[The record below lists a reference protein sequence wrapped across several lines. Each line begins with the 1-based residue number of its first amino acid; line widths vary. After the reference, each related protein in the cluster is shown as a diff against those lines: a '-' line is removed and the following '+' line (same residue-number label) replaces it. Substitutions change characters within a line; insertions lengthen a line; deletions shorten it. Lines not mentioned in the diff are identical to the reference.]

1 MDNTNLYPNQIIP
14 QVETLS
20 NFLLNELYDKL
31 KKNGNAVKGVV
42 EGVLKVESPVIN
54 IAFKIDNFSDFLKAI
69 NDNFDY
75 FYVKKLNEEIKAL
88 TTLKNTL
95 EQEINKDFDLKEKK
109 DIEQKI
115 SIIAQS
121 IQNNKQT
128 IYYIATKEEKYDEKK
143 YNDDIVSNF
152 LQQRKPQDVR
162 NDEGEVIVEIS
173 NVETLMN
180 AFYESQ
186 KKNSHIAPHVI
197 EYIIENNEP
206 IKNIKKI
213 AFKKFSFLSVNSN
226 QSSLIDTDDKIITG
240 MHEFLKN
247 TSKSEWIIKN
257 YNPLIKFAISGIF
270 SLDQDIITRLLI
282 FAVDDILKEEIIPKI
297 PSNLLKDTTTS
308 IAPKVL
314 KDLIGTEKEKVNLI
328 KNIETL
334 KILMFLQ
341 FNHIVTNEIPKGED
355 LEKKILS
362 DLFQSFI
369 KIYKLSLSS
378 SMFRV
383 YKFVNNPLKEVNSWA
398 NTFNSGNNV
407 VRNLLVSK
415 FEELILE
422 NLETKTKTLEKY
434 CQDLLKEVYDENKK
448 KLIDEW
454 KKKKS
459 DTFNSQLNLINK
471 NKSASVTSKEVK
483 GSWKIL
489 MTGAQNAFSS
499 PPKNLEAVKTYL
511 SDITKTIFGDDI
523 SFELTVRFDEILKD
537 KNITIETINTQLN
550 EFFEEIKEK
559 KETELQENIDFVKSI
574 GGEFFFKEAIK
585 DEIRKFTELYNDEK
599 NNKDATIQ
607 IETFTKKLQDDLFVS
622 DDALTIISKEMSSQ
636 INKLKTND
644 AIGEFIKALS
654 KKLQWRGQEEFTD
667 NLVNSFNIL
676 NIKDEIVASR
686 EALKKINE
694 LSKAFTET
702 MTDKTID
709 QEKESYVNALSMRLN
724 IDLEDC
730 SIIQSINKNL
740 VRGIEKIPE
749 IADLKK
755 QKLSKEV
762 NGLITTNEVNKDAK
776 SLKLGIK
783 KEETIL
789 QTRDQSKTPT
799 SKGSNRSGYLY
810 AAFSGSITTI
820 AITGVVG
827 VSLSK
832 DLAKENKILI
842 SLIITAVALAI
853 LVLCVVS
860 HQYSIPSKI
869 LKCSSHTK
877 VEPVSTNIQSTE
889 V

>member
-1 MDNTNLYPNQIIP
+1 MDNKNLDPEQIAP

-20 NFLLNELYDKL
+20 NFLLNKIVNILATHPDSAKGAIEATL
-31 KKNGNAVKGVV
+31 KDSSITK
-42 EGVLKVESPVIN
+42 N
-54 IAFKIDNFSDFLKAI
+54 IAFKIDNFPDFLGAI
-69 NDNFDY
+69 YNNFDY
-75 FYVKKLNEEIKAL
+75 FYLKKLNEEIETL
-88 TTLKNTL
+88 TTLQNNLKET
-95 EQEINKDFDLKEKK
+95 INKKDKAENKE
-109 DIEQKI
+109 DIEL
-115 SIIAQS
+115 SIQIIERS
-121 IQNNKQT
+121 VQNNKQT
-128 IYYIATKEEKYDEKK
+128 IYWIVEGEEKYDEKK
-143 YNDDIVSNF
+143 YDDKIVQDFIGNK
-152 LQQRKPQDVR
+152 KPQDVK

-186 KKNSHIAPHVI
+186 KKNSHISPHVI
-197 EYIIENNEP
+197 DYIIENNEP

-226 QSSLIDTDDKIITG
+226 QSPLAPIEDEIIKG
-240 MHEFLKN
+240 MHDFLKD
-247 TSKSEWIIKN
+247 TSNLQWIMEK
-257 YNPLIKFAISGIF
+257 YNSLIKFTISGIF
-270 SLDQDIITRLLI
+270 SLDQDIITRLLT
-282 FAVDDILKEEIIPKI
+282 FVVDDILKEEIIPKI
-297 PSNLLKDTTTS
+297 PSNLLKDTTTI
-308 IAPKVL
+308 IAQKVL
-314 KDLIGTEKEKVNLI
+314 KDLIGTEKEKFALI

-341 FNHIVTNEIPKGED
+341 SNHIIINKQFDRNTFN
-355 LEKKILS
+355 

-369 KIYKLSLSS
+369 NIYKNSLSS
-378 SMFRV
+378 SMFIV
-383 YKFVNNPLKEVNSWA
+383 YKFINNPLKEVNSWA
-398 NTFNSGNNV
+398 NTLNAGNNI
-407 VRNLLVSK
+407 VRNILVTE
-415 FEELILE
+415 FEELIVQKI
-422 NLETKTKTLEKY
+422 ETEKETLEKY
-434 CQDLLKEVYDENKK
+434 CQELLKEVSGEDKK
-448 KLIDEW
+448 KLIEEW

-459 DTFNSQLNLINK
+459 DALDSQSNSINK
-471 NKSASVTSKEVK
+471 NKSASVTSEEVK
-483 GSWKIL
+483 GLLGTLLAVAK
-489 MTGAQNAFSS
+489 NAISS

-622 DDALTIISKEMSSQ
+622 DDALTIISKEMNSQ

-644 AIGEFIKALS
+644 AIGDFIKALS
-654 KKLQWRGQEEFTD
+654 KKLKWRGQEEFTD

-740 VRGIEKIPE
+740 VRGIENIPE

-755 QKLSKEV
+755 QKLSKGV
-762 NGLITTNEVNKDAK
+762 NGLITTNEVNENAK

-789 QTRDQSKTPT
+789 QTQDRSKTPT

-860 HQYSIPSKI
+860 YQYSIPSKI
-869 LKCSSHTK
+869 LKCSSRTK
-877 VEPVSTNIQSTE
+877 VEPVNTNIQINKA
-889 V
+889 